1 MTVPMPAKRV
11 AILGSTGSIGRSALD
26 VVTALKGRL
35 EVHALAARDRWQE
48 LHEQVKVFK
57 PKVVAL
63 WFEEAADRLASALK
77 GSGVKVLSGEEGV
90 VEVASLAENDIVLS
104 AIVGSAGLKPT
115 LAAIRAR
122 RPVALANKESVVMAG
137 ELVMREAA
145 RHGVRILPVDSE
157 HSAIFQAMQA
167 GRHSE
172 IARVIITSS
181 GGALRRFSR
190 DEIARVTPRQA
201 LNHPTWQMGP
211 KVTIDSATLMNKAL
225 EIVEARWLFD
235 LPVEKIELMIHPES
249 IVHSLVEFVD
259 GSVIA
264 QMGMP
269 DMRAPIQYA
278 LMWPDRVE
286 CPAPKLR
293 LTEVGTLHFE
303 RPDGD
308 RFPAVALGYEAA
320 RRGGTSP
327 AAMNAANEVAVQA
340 FLDER
345 LRFTDVTPV
354 VAAAMHAHRFVEH
367 PTLEDVL
374 RVDHTARAAAEE
386 SVAQRGRS

>member
-1 MTVPMPAKRV
+1 MPAKRV

-26 VVTALKGRL
+26 VVKALKGRL
-35 EVHALAARDRWQE
+35 EVHALAARDKWQE
-48 LHEQVKVFK
+48 LHEQVNAFK

-77 GSGVKVLSGEEGV
+77 GTGVKVLAGEEGV

-115 LAAIRAR
+115 LAALRAR

-172 IARVIITSS
+172 VARIIITSS
-181 GGALRRFSR
+181 GGALRGFSR
-190 DEIARVTPRQA
+190 DEIARVTPKQA

-225 EIVEARWLFD
+225 EVVEARWLFD

-278 LMWPDRVE
+278 LTWPDRVE

-320 RRGGTSP
+320 RRGGTAP

-345 LRFTDVTPV
+345 LRFTDVTGV
-354 VAAAMHAHRFVEH
+354 VAEAMNAHRFVEH

-374 RVDHTARAAAEE
+374 RVDRAARAAAEE
-386 SVAQRGRS
+386 SVAQRGRP